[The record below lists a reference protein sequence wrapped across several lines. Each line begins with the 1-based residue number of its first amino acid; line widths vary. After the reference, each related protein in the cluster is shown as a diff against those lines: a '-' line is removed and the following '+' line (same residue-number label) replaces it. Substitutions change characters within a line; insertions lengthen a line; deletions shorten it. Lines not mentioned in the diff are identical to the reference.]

1 MKKQLALA
9 GAFAAALALAACGDR
24 NAEEEGPVAEASS
37 ETGVGS
43 NPASNTVQ
51 DAASAVVGPTSA
63 VTLGRTTGGFVT
75 NAAIGDMYEIE
86 AGRLAGQRSQNAQ
99 VKSFGQMLVKDHT
112 AMSNELKT
120 AAAGAGDDAKL
131 PTGMDERRTGM
142 IDNLKQAPAD
152 QFDRVFIAQQI
163 AAHREALELM
173 QTYANAG
180 ENAAL
185 KALAAKGA
193 PKIQGHLEHAQRLE
207 QGGGGGAAH

>member
-1 MKKQLALA
+1 MKKQLAIA

-24 NAEEEGPVAEASS
+24 NAEEEGPIAEASS

-86 AGRLAGQRSQNAQ
+86 AGRLAATKAKNAG
-99 VKSFGQMLVKDHT
+99 VKSFAAMLVKDHT
-112 AMSNELKT
+112 AMSNELKSTLGT
-120 AAAGAGDDAKL
+120 ANAGADITI
-131 PTGMDERRTGM
+131 PTAMDERRTGM

-152 QFDRVFIAQQI
+152 QFDKVFIAQQV
-163 AAHREALELM
+163 AAHREAKELL
-173 QTYANAG
+173 QTYVDAGDNAP
-180 ENAAL
+180 L
-185 KALAAKGA
+185 KAHASKGL
-193 PKIQGHLEHAQRLE
+193 PKIQAHLTQAETIEKGL
-207 QGGGGGAAH
+207 

>member
-1 MKKQLALA
+1 MKKQLAIA

-24 NAEEEGPVAEASS
+24 NAEEEGPIAEASS

-86 AGRLAGQRSQNAQ
+86 AGRLAATKAKNAG
-99 VKSFGQMLVKDHT
+99 VKSFAAMLVKDHT
-112 AMSNELKT
+112 AMSAELKATLGT
-120 AAAGAGDDAKL
+120 ANAGADITI
-131 PTGMDERRTGM
+131 PTAMDERRTGM

-152 QFDRVFIAQQI
+152 QFDKVFIAQQV
-163 AAHREALELM
+163 AAHREAKELL
-173 QTYANAG
+173 QTYVDAGDNAP
-180 ENAAL
+180 L
-185 KALAAKGA
+185 KAHASKGL
-193 PKIQGHLEHAQRLE
+193 PKIQAHLTQAETIEKGL
-207 QGGGGGAAH
+207 